1 MSVKRGGDMLGIPK
15 VEVEDKIN
23 YGQIL
28 SMIVSSITVLTVGVG
43 FVIVWTRMQERIDA
57 HDTAI
62 REHRTEIRQLGLQQ
76 ATAAERVNLATQ
88 TLSDLRLQQT
98 QVMQSVAV
106 VREDVASIKGLLR
119 QQQQE
124 RHAPN

>member
-1 MSVKRGGDMLGIPK
+1 MLGIPK

-28 SMIVSSITVLTVGVG
+28 GMAVSVISILTVGTA
-43 FVIVWTRMQERIDA
+43 FIVMQTKMQERVEV
-57 HDTAI
+57 HETSL
-62 REHRTEIRQLGLQQ
+62 REQRLELRQLALQQ
-76 ATAAERVNLATQ
+76 VAAAERQASTAQ
-88 TLSDLRLQQT
+88 TLNELRDGQARFA
-98 QVMQSVAV
+98 QSVAI

-119 QQQQE
+119 QQQD